1 MDVRLSARAAAGI
14 AALLVLGGCAPAVS
28 LPEREPDA
36 VGTATDVMPSSPD
49 AIRFTLTGYNE
60 MDYFWHAVITV
71 GPQTVLSDSEGRP
84 MHPEAIASGNQVSIW
99 VEMCAESY
107 PVQCTATALRLDA
120 EESLLP

>member
-1 MDVRLSARAAAGI
+1 MDVRLSTRAAAGI

-36 VGTATDVMPSSPD
+36 VGTATDVMAASADS
-49 AIRFTLTGYNE
+49 IRFTLTGYNE

-71 GPQTVLSDSEGRP
+71 GPQTTVSDAAGRP
-84 MHPEAIASGNQVSIW
+84 VDPETIASGNQVSIW

-107 PVQCTATALRLDA
+107 PVQCTATALRVDA